1 MKEMYHRFC
10 LSITRQ
16 VENKCFMYFERIG
29 RSSLSFI
36 EACNLVI
43 VGKYKLRINRVNG
56 NGFLESLRIG
66 GLQLIHHKRY
76 DPVYKSISRD
86 EKALELF
93 YLKYQDEY
101 YHIVEQ
107 KDETELK
114 ILRERI
120 SNDLWNDAIMSFSYC
135 FGG

>member
-1 MKEMYHRFC
+1 MSD
-10 LSITRQ
+10 SINDTPRSG
-16 VENKCFMYFERIG
+16 RLTIG
-29 RSSLSFI
+29 IYGRRNAGKSSLI
-36 EACNLVI
+36 NAITGHETAI
-43 VGKYKLRINRVNG
+43 VSDVAGTTT
-56 NGFLESLRIG
+56 
-66 GLQLIHHKRY
+66 